1 MSDLSPKCAAER
13 PLAVSINEYALWRP
27 LASRGREQ
35 TVEIS
40 MKLFSFWRSLATYR
54 VRIALNLKGLVPDEV
69 VDVNLMK
76 GAQREAAYRA
86 VNPMMALPAFIDGE
100 GPILFESLAI
110 IEYLDETHPNPPLLP
125 RDARG
130 RARVR
135 GLAQI
140 VACDSHPLIVPRVR
154 EYLEHEFKL
163 DEPTRIKWC
172 QHWHTAAVT
181 ALEAHL
187 KEAATGRYCHGDA
200 ITLADIC
207 LASQAAG
214 AKFFSVDTAPFSNF
228 TRIANSLSTIDAFAR
243 AHPLKQPGAPAS

>member
-1 MSDLSPKCAAER
+1 VKLYSYFRSSAA
-13 PLAVSINEYALWRP
+13 
-27 LASRGREQ
+27 
-35 TVEIS
+35 
-40 MKLFSFWRSLATYR
+40 YR
-54 VRIALNLKGLVPDEV
+54 VRIALNLKGLDYEMVSIHLTKDGGQQRKPDFV
-69 VDVNLMK
+69 
-76 GAQREAAYRA
+76 AI
-86 VNPMMALPAFIDGE
+86 NPMMRVPALVLSGGE
-100 GPILFESLAI
+100 VLTQSLAI

-125 RDARG
+125 RDPKG

-172 QHWHTAAVT
+172 QHWHLMALS
-181 ALEAHL
+181 ALEINLAD
-187 KEAATGRYCHGDA
+187 KATGRYCHGDT

-214 AKFFSVDTAPFSNF
+214 AKFFNVDTAPFANF
-228 TRIANSLSTIDAFAR
+228 SRIANALSQIDAFAR

>member
-1 MSDLSPKCAAER
+1 MSASVIASPWQQR
-13 PLAVSINEYALWRP
+13 PVAVL
-27 LASRGREQ
+27 
-35 TVEIS
+35 
-40 MKLFSFWRSLATYR
+40 
-54 VRIALNLKGLVPDEV
+54 DEV

-86 VNPMMALPAFIDGE
+86 INPMMALPTLIDGE
-100 GPILFESLAI
+100 GTILFESLAI

-163 DEPTRIKWC
+163 DDE
-172 QHWHTAAVT
+172 
-181 ALEAHL
+181 ALEIKRDAH
-187 KEAATGRYCHGDA
+187 AVSR
-200 ITLADIC
+200 
-207 LASQAAG
+207 
-214 AKFFSVDTAPFSNF
+214 
-228 TRIANSLSTIDAFAR
+228 
-243 AHPLKQPGAPAS
+243 

>member
-1 MSDLSPKCAAER
+1 M
-13 PLAVSINEYALWRP
+13 
-27 LASRGREQ
+27 
-35 TVEIS
+35 
-40 MKLFSFWRSLATYR
+40 
-54 VRIALNLKGLVPDEV
+54 
-69 VDVNLMK
+69 
-76 GAQREAAYRA
+76 
-86 VNPMMALPAFIDGE
+86 
-100 GPILFESLAI
+100 
-110 IEYLDETHPNPPLLP
+110 
-125 RDARG
+125 
-130 RARVR
+130 R

-172 QHWHTAAVT
+172 QHWHTAALT

-187 KEAATGRYCHGDA
+187 KDAATGRYCHGDA

-228 TRIANSLSTIDAFAR
+228 TRIANSLSTIDAFDR

>member
-1 MSDLSPKCAAER
+1 
-13 PLAVSINEYALWRP
+13 
-27 LASRGREQ
+27 
-35 TVEIS
+35 

-54 VRIALNLKGLVPDEV
+54 VRIALNLKGITPDEV
-69 VDVNLMK
+69 VQVNLIK
-76 GAQREAAYRA
+76 GDQRQAEYRA
-86 VNPMMALPAFIDGE
+86 VNPMMALPALIDGD

-110 IEYLDETHPNPPLLP
+110 VEYLDETHPNPPLLP

-135 GLAQI
+135 GLAQL

-154 EYLEHEFKL
+154 EYLEHELKL
-163 DEPTRIKWC
+163 DEATRMKWC
-172 QHWHTAAVT
+172 QHWHKAAVT
-181 ALEAHL
+181 ALETHL
-187 KEAATGRYCHGDA
+187 SDKATGRYCHGDT

-214 AKFFSVDTAPFSNF
+214 AKFFNVDTAPFPNF
-228 TRIANSLSTIDAFAR
+228 SRNANARATLDAFAR